1 MDCHSGNKE
10 EFDLQEEERIIV
22 GLDIGTTKIC
32 AVVGEVA
39 DGTINIIGMGSHP
52 SLGLRKGAVVNI
64 DATVESI
71 KKAVEEAEFMAGCEI
86 SSVYVGIAGGHIKGF
101 NSHGIIAVKGGEIT
115 QIDIDRVIEAASA
128 VAIPMDRETIHVI
141 PQEFIVDD
149 QEAIQNPLGMTG
161 VRLET
166 KIHIVTGAVSSAR
179 NIIKC
184 CNMANLE
191 VCDIVLESLASGE
204 AVLSK
209 DERELGCALADIG
222 GGTTD
227 LALFKG
233 NHIKHTF
240 ELTLGGHNMTNDI
253 SIGLRTPLAEAE
265 VLKLAHGTCIAGHV
279 KPGETM
285 AVKTVGSKDLKNV
298 SRDIMADILGPRVD
312 EMFSILKSEIYSN
325 GLENSYPSGLVL
337 TGGSA
342 LLDGIAEIVES
353 VFEVPVRIGQPA
365 NIGGLKDVVKNPAFA
380 TGVGLVIYGSKNSSD
395 KLPIKKES
403 GISFSKLLERMKQ
416 WFKDIL

>member
-1 MDCHSGNKE
+1 M
-10 EFDLQEEERIIV
+10 QEQERIIV

-32 AVVGEVA
+32 AVVGEVV
-39 DGTINIIGMGSHP
+39 DGSINIIGMGSHP
-52 SLGLRKGAVVNI
+52 SVGLRKGAVVNI

-71 KKAVEEAEFMAGCEI
+71 KKAVKEAEFMAGCEI

-101 NSHGIIAVKGGEIT
+101 NSHGIIAIKSREIT
-115 QIDIDRVIEAASA
+115 RQDVDRVIEAASA
-128 VAIPMDRETIHVI
+128 VAIPMDRETIHII

-204 AVLSK
+204 AVLSREEK
-209 DERELGCALADIG
+209 DLGCALADIG

-253 SIGLRTPLAEAE
+253 SIGLRTPLTEAE
-265 VLKLAHGTCIAGHV
+265 KIKLEHGTCLAENI
-279 KPGETM
+279 KNGETIE
-285 AVKTVGSKDLKNV
+285 VKTVGAKEFRTV
-298 SRDIMADILGPRVD
+298 SRSVMAEILEPRVE

-325 GLENSYPSGLVL
+325 GLENSFPSGLVL

-342 LLDGIAEIVES
+342 MLDGIAEIVES
-353 VFEVPVRIGQPA
+353 VFEVPVRIGQPE

-380 TGVGLVIYGSKNSSD
+380 TGVGLVIYGSKNVP
-395 KLPIKKES
+395 KMPIKQDS
-403 GISFSKLLERMKQ
+403 SISFSNLLERMKQ